1 MYAATIQ
8 AGDIICYLDT
18 CKTPAPP
25 AAPIPIPYVNIAMT
39 MMAMP
44 TVTQVLVMGCPSLN
58 LDSKVSISSGD
69 EPGVAGGVISGSF
82 IGECQFTSGS
92 MKVTLK
98 GKPAVR
104 MMDPAKSNK
113 GNCFGS
119 MMTPSQAMVIFG

>member
-1 MYAATIQ
+1 MYPATIQ
-8 AGDIICYLDT
+8 TGQVICYMDT

-25 AAPIPIPYVNIAMT
+25 AAPIPVPYVNLAMT

-44 TVTQVLVMGCPSLN
+44 TVTQVLIVGCPALN

-69 EPGVAGGVISGSF
+69 EPGVAGGVISGSI

-92 MKVTLK
+92 TKVTLK

-104 MMDPAKSNK
+104 FMDPAKSNK

-119 MMTPSQAMVIFG
+119 MTVPSQAFVTFN

>member
-8 AGDIICYLDT
+8 AGDVICYMDT

-44 TVTQVLVMGCPSLN
+44 TVTQVLIMGCPSLN
-58 LDSKVSISSGD
+58 LGSKVSISSGD

-82 IGECQFTSGS
+82 IGECEFTNGS

-104 MMDPAKSNK
+104 FMDPAKSNK

-119 MMTPSQAMVIFG
+119 MMTPSQALVTFG

>member
-25 AAPIPIPYVNIAMT
+25 APPIPIPYVNIAMT

-44 TVTQVLVMGCPSLN
+44 TVTQVLVCGCPTLN
-58 LDSKVSISSGD
+58 LGSKISISSGD
-69 EPGVAGGVISGSF
+69 EPGVAGGLISGSF
-82 IGECQFTSGS
+82 IGECQFTAGS
-92 MKVTLK
+92 SKVTLK

-104 MMDPAKSNK
+104 MLDPTKSNK

-119 MMTPSQAMVIFG
+119 MTTPSQVLVTFG

>member
-8 AGDIICYLDT
+8 TGDIICYLDT

-25 AAPIPIPYVNIAMT
+25 APSIPIPYVNMAMT

-58 LDSKVSISSGD
+58 LDSKISVSMAD
-69 EPGVAGGVISGSF
+69 EPGVAGGVVSGSF

-119 MMTPSQAMVIFG
+119 MMTPSQALVIFG